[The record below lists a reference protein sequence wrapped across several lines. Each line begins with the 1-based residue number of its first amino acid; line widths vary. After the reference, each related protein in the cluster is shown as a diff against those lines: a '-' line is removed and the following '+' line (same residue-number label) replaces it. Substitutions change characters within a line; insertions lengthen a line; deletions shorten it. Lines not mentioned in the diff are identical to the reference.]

1 MSKRSNVKKPAGLA
15 AARGSAQN
23 AKNIIE
29 ITPEK
34 RTLYTMPPQVY
45 DIINS
50 AFERRVTK
58 SVQRAL
64 ALLPGEWRKTVTI
77 RVLPKRDD
85 NMRGIRATFV
95 VIDEVAELTA
105 SEMAALF
112 APNVESSDE
121 ASLDNRKTNAASTPH
136 SLR

>member
-1 MSKRSNVKKPAGLA
+1 MIEAKIKRTAKNTSRRPAWT
-15 AARGSAQN
+15 GSAQN
-23 AKNIIE
+23 AKNILE

-45 DIINS
+45 DIIKS
-50 AFERRVTK
+50 ALERRVTK
-58 SVQRAL
+58 SVERAL

-112 APNVESSDE
+112 APNAPAEPSRNED
-121 ASLDNRKTNAASTPH
+121 ARKTK
-136 SLR
+136 